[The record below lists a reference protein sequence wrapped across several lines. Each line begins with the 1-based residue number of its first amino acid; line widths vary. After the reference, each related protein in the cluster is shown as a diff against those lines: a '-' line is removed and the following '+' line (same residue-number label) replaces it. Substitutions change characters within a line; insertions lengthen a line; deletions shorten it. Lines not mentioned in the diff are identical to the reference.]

1 MSEPISEP
9 ISERLSNEVDATVCW
24 REEGMVTYVPSSP
37 GPLTPPKANQG
48 LGFEIS
54 YLSFESTY
62 YLWECKQIYLTLS
75 YFLHWVNVVVCF
87 FFLILLYF
95 ALQYCIGFAIH

>member
-1 MSEPISEP
+1 MNEPISEP

-37 GPLTPPKANQG
+37 SPLTPPTANQG

-62 YLWECKQIYLTLS
+62 YLWEYKQIYLTSVIL
-75 YFLHWVNVVVCF
+75 LHWVNVGF
-87 FFLILLYF
+87 FFILILLYF
-95 ALQYCIGFAIH
+95 ALQNCIGFAIH

>member
-62 YLWECKQIYLTLS
+62 YLWECKQIYLTSVILS
-75 YFLHWVNVVVCF
+75 SLGKCCGVF
-87 FFLILLYF
+87 FFF
-95 ALQYCIGFAIH
+95 